1 MKYWDNKMKPEDKNY
16 MFIRNTDLADIWDS
30 ELKIKY
36 IALKDVPAINVEMGS
51 EFKRHNDR
59 AVLTRVEFENKPTV
73 MHRDVEN
80 IAAIT
85 YSKDIYLIPCDE
97 FVREITL

>member
-1 MKYWDNKMKPEDKNY
+1 MKPEDKNY
-16 MFIRNTDLADIWDS
+16 MFIRNTDFASIYNLDGSPS
-30 ELKIKY
+30 EIKIKY
-36 IALKDVPAINVEMGS
+36 IAIQDVAAINIAMGT
-51 EFKRHNDR
+51 EFIRHSDR
-59 AVLTRVEFENKPTV
+59 AVLTRVEFENKPTF
-73 MHRDVEN
+73 MYRDVEN

>member
-1 MKYWDNKMKPEDKNY
+1 MKPEDKNY
-16 MFIRNTDLADIWDS
+16 MFIRNTDCADIWDS

-36 IALKDVPAINVEMGS
+36 ISLQDVAAINIAIGT
-51 EFKRHNDR
+51 EFIRHSDR

-73 MHRDVEN
+73 IYRDVEN